1 MTREGNVTE
10 ANAAQDAVFTLEKIY
25 LKDVSFESPAA
36 PAVFMKNESPQL
48 TIQLG
53 VAHGALDPAQGY
65 HEVVLTVTAT
75 AKHQEASAF
84 LVEVQQAGIFRIAG
98 VPDEVRTRTLEIA
111 CPTVLLPFAREAV
124 AELISKG
131 GFPPL
136 LISPVNFEALYAQK
150 RSPMNQPAAGTA

>member
-1 MTREGNVTE
+1 MNEPVTGGNGE
-10 ANAAQDAVFTLEKIY
+10 QENAVFTVEKIY

-36 PAVFMKNESPQL
+36 PAAFMNTESPQL

-53 VAHGALDPAQGY
+53 VAHRALDAAQGY

-75 AKHQEASAF
+75 AKHNEVSAF

-98 VPDEVRTRTLEIA
+98 VPDPVRVRTLEIS

-124 AELISKG
+124 SELVSKG

-136 LISPVNFEALYAQK
+136 LVSPVNFEALYAK
-150 RSPMNQPAAGTA
+150 KHAAINQPAAGTA